1 MTKRI
6 GGFRRKTRDKL
17 KKPASE
23 HGKISFTQY
32 FQELK
37 PGQSVV
43 LQLEPSIHK
52 GMFLPRF
59 YGRTGVVGKK
69 HGSCYEVSIIDG
81 SKPKTLVVHPI
92 HLRKVEHGG
101 A

>member
-17 KKPASE
+17 KKAPRE
-23 HGKISFTQY
+23 KGKISLTRY

-37 PGQSVV
+37 QGQQVV
-43 LQLEPSIHK
+43 LKLEPSIHK

-59 YGRTGVVGKK
+59 YGKTGTIGKK
-69 HGSCYEVSIIDG
+69 RGECYEVLIRDG
-81 SKPKTLVVHPI
+81 NKPKTLIVHPI
-92 HLRKVEHGG
+92 HVKRSEHGR